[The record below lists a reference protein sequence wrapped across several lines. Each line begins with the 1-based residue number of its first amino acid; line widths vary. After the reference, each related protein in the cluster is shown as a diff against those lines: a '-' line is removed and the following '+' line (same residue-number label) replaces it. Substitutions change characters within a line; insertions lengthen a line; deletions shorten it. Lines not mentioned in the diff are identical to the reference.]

1 MSGVNEDIDKKINI
15 IKHEFNK
22 MKDATEDIEG
32 MFDSLS
38 GKIVKLKEM
47 YNEFL
52 DANKNDLF
60 VFGLDSFNF
69 QNKIIDVE
77 SGHMKSFCN
86 LIFNRI
92 YCDYY
97 RVHTLI
103 KNYIQKNIKDEKLI
117 MKANLTKPGFPKY
130 DYLNIYK
137 PYTFDIITELFNDI
151 VNFVQLLNE
160 HSKKLELDLN
170 GYKVKGKIGLNI
182 NNFVHTYEYKNV
194 MLREEINLYLN
205 YMNFFMALHTK
216 YLGRFIT
223 KLKIMHGQIAHD
235 IKFDDNMFSYR
246 SDPGGY
252 IEENSNINFNDDTS
266 ILKEIQNGLNEERN
280 KNNGLFKTKSKLNII
295 QEVEE
300 IQNIVQN
307 DANVIVQNDVDVS
320 DDDDK
325 NVVETA
331 IENDTKRE
339 TQEKPEKQETSDT
352 PHHDI
357 SSNEVVDVSG
367 QPIQETP
374 KTEQQL
380 KQEEMNKKI
389 LEFKKKRREEKA
401 NKQS

>member
-22 MKDATEDIEG
+22 MKDATEDIEC
-32 MFDSLS
+32 MFESLS

-47 YNEFL
+47 YNDFL
-52 DANKNDLF
+52 HANKNDLF

-69 QNKIIDVE
+69 QNKIMDVE
-77 SGHMKSFCN
+77 SGHMKGFCN

-103 KNYIQKNIKDEKLI
+103 KNYIQKNIKDDKLI
-117 MKANLTKPGFPKY
+117 MKANITKPGFPKY

-137 PYTFDIITELFNDI
+137 PYTFDIITELFQDI
-151 VNFVQLLNE
+151 VNFIQLLNE

-223 KLKIMHGQIAHD
+223 KLKIMHGQITHD

-246 SDPGGY
+246 NEPNGY
-252 IEENSNINFNDDTS
+252 IDNDSTINFNDDTS
-266 ILKEIQNGLNEERN
+266 ILDEIQNGLKQERT

-295 QEVEE
+295 DEVEE

-307 DANVIVQNDVDVS
+307 DANIIVK
-320 DDDDK
+320 K
-325 NVVETA
+325 N
-331 IENDTKRE
+331 IIHDNSHDTKEFVHKKVSNSIIEPYVKSE
-339 TQEKPEKQETSDT
+339 TL
-352 PHHDI
+352 
-357 SSNEVVDVSG
+357 SNEVVDISA
-367 QPIQETP
+367 QEIA
-374 KTEQQL
+374 KLSKIEQQI
-380 KQEEMNKKI
+380 KQDEITKKI
-389 LEFKKKRREEKA
+389 LEFKKKRREEKSK
-401 NKQS
+401 NKGK